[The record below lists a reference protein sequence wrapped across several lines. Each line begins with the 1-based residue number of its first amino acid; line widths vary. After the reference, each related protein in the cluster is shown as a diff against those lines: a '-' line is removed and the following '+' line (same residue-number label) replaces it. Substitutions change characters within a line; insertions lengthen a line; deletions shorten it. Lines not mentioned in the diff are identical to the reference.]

1 MVFAVSVMVGEGAT
15 VTFVV
20 TSAKPGEL
28 ARITVVPWL
37 MAVSLKPITCVD
49 ALKVTKG
56 PTIATAGLLDDRL
69 KVVFDCAGPE
79 RVSVKV
85 VSEPAPS
92 KVTFAG
98 ESEADKPTVTRV
110 EAVVKPGAVAVM
122 VVVPSPVLLR
132 ITVRLGVV

>member
-1 MVFAVSVMVGEGAT
+1 M
-15 VTFVV
+15 
-20 TSAKPGEL
+20 
-28 ARITVVPWL
+28 
-37 MAVSLKPITCVD
+37 
-49 ALKVTKG
+49 
-56 PTIATAGLLDDRL
+56 

-79 RVSVKV
+79 RESVKV

-98 ESEADKPTVTRV
+98 ESDADKPTVTSV

-122 VVVPSPVLLR
+122 VVVPSAVLLR